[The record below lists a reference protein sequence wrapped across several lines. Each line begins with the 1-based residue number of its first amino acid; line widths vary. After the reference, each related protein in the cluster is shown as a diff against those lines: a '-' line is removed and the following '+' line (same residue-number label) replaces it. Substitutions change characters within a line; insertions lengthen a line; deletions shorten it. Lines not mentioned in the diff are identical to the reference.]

1 MPACDQMRLLL
12 GPFEDGELEPHEMQ
26 DVAFHVVSCTECK
39 AILEQYRALG
49 VALRDAAVI
58 PALDGFGEAV
68 QARIGRLRIPIHV
81 RLERYFDSLNQR
93 LAAGIAIGAAAAV
106 SAVLTVAL
114 VSPVARRIVNGAA
127 PTPQTLSAAQPVS
140 VSTVSVPTVNLAGT
154 ANPAANTKAMVNQQ
168 VDLNPPIDAGNPRA
182 VISSLEADSPSVAV
196 WNEPRT
202 DTTVIW
208 VPDQP

>member
-26 DVAFHVVSCTECK
+26 DVAFHVVSCPECK
-39 AILEQYRALG
+39 AILKDYRALG
-49 VALRDAAVI
+49 VALRDAAAI
-58 PALDGFGEAV
+58 PSLDGLSEAV
-68 QARIGRLRIPIHV
+68 KARIARVRVPIHV
-81 RLERYFDSLNQR
+81 RVGRYFDSLNQR
-93 LAAGIAIGAAAAV
+93 LAAAVAIGAAAAV
-106 SAVLTVAL
+106 SAILTVAL
-114 VSPVARRIVNGAA
+114 VSPIARRIVNGAA
-127 PTPQTLSAAQPVS
+127 PTPQALSAAQPVS
-140 VSTVSVPTVNLAGT
+140 VPTVKLAGT
-154 ANPAANTKAMVNQQ
+154 ANPAANAKAMVNQQ
-168 VDLNPPIDAGNPRA
+168 VDVNPPIDAGNPRA

>member
-39 AILEQYRALG
+39 AILEDYRALG
-49 VALRDAAVI
+49 VALRDAAAI
-58 PALDGFGEAV
+58 PSLDGLSEAV
-68 QARIGRLRIPIHV
+68 QARIARVRVPIRV
-81 RLERYFDSLNQR
+81 RFGRYFDSLNQR

-127 PTPQTLSAAQPVS
+127 PTPDTFSAAQPL
-140 VSTVSVPTVNLAGT
+140 SVPTVKLADT
-154 ANPAANTKAMVNQQ
+154 ANPAANAKAMVNQQ
-168 VDLNPPIDAGNPRA
+168 VDVTPPIDAGNPRA

>member
-1 MPACDQMRLLL
+1 MLACDQMRLLL

-26 DVAFHVVSCTECK
+26 DVAFHVVSCNECK
-39 AILEQYRALG
+39 ATLEEYRALG

-58 PALDGFGEAV
+58 PALDGFSEAV
-68 QARIGRLRIPIHV
+68 QARIVRLRVPIRV
-81 RLERYFDSLNQR
+81 RLGRYFDSLNER
-93 LAAGIAIGAAAAV
+93 LAAAVAIGAAAAV
-106 SAVLTVAL
+106 SAVLTVVL
-114 VSPVARRIVNGAA
+114 VSPIARRIVNGAP
-127 PTPQTLSAAQPVS
+127 PTPQTLAEGQPVS
-140 VSTVSVPTVNLAGT
+140 APTVNLADAANLT
-154 ANPAANTKAMVNQQ
+154 ANAKAMVSQPGN
-168 VDLNPPIDAGNPRA
+168 VNPTTAASNERA

>member
-1 MPACDQMRLLL
+1 MLACDRMRLLL

-26 DVAFHVVSCTECK
+26 DVAFHVVSCNECK
-39 AILEQYRALG
+39 AILEEYRALG

-58 PALDGFGEAV
+58 PNLGGFGDAV
-68 QARIGRLRIPIHV
+68 QARIARLRIPIRV
-81 RLERYFDSLNQR
+81 RLGHYLDSVNER
-93 LAAGIAIGAAAAV
+93 LAAAVAIGAAAAA
-106 SAVLTVAL
+106 SAVLTVVL
-114 VSPVARRIVNGAA
+114 VSPIARRIVNGAA

-140 VSTVSVPTVNLAGT
+140 VPTVKLAGT
-154 ANPAANTKAMVNQQ
+154 ANPAANAKAMVNQQ
-168 VDLNPPIDAGNPRA
+168 VNVTPPIDAGNPRA

>member
-26 DVAFHVVSCTECK
+26 DVAFHVVSCPECK
-39 AILEQYRALG
+39 AILEEYRALG
-49 VALRDAAVI
+49 VALRDAAAI
-58 PALDGFGEAV
+58 PALDGFAEAV
-68 QARIGRLRIPIHV
+68 QARIGRLRLPIRV
-81 RLERYFDSLNQR
+81 RLGRYFDSLNQH
-93 LAAGIAIGAAAAV
+93 LAAAIAIGAAAAA

-114 VSPVARRIVNGAA
+114 VNPVARRIVNGAA
-127 PTPQTLSAAQPVS
+127 PTPQTLSAAQPP
-140 VSTVSVPTVNLAGT
+140 SVPAVKLAGT
-154 ANPAANTKAMVNQQ
+154 ANPAANTKAMVDQQ
-168 VDLNPPIDAGNPRA
+168 VDVNPPIDAGNPRA

>member
-1 MPACDQMRLLL
+1 MAACDQMRLLL
-12 GPFEDGELEPHEMQ
+12 GPFEDGELDPHAMQ
-26 DVAFHVVSCTECK
+26 DVAFHVVACGECN
-39 AILEQYRALG
+39 AILEEYRALG
-49 VALRDAAVI
+49 VALRDAAAV
-58 PALDGFGEAV
+58 PALDGFSAAV
-68 QARIGRLRIPIHV
+68 QARIGRLRLPIRV
-81 RLERYFDSLNQR
+81 RLGRYLDSLNQR

-114 VSPVARRIVNGAA
+114 VNPIARRIVSGAEPA
-127 PTPQTLSAAQPVS
+127 PQVLSSAQP
-140 VSTVSVPTVNLAGT
+140 STIPTVKLADTANLA
-154 ANPAANTKAMVNQQ
+154 ANAKAMVNQ
-168 VDLNPPIDAGNPRA
+168 PPDGNQATDAGSTRA